1 MANKKYKDPA
11 DAKEARRTCNRLA
24 QQKYRRKLKELKRAA
39 QPSPSD
45 GTSQSEMNEE
55 ALTATVPPDAS
66 VHEASNEVDSVEDER
81 RRPDAAS
88 APLTP
93 LEHIASIEQSIDA
106 LLASLNDPCVQKS
119 LQGPIKRID
128 SKFRDFVHRV
138 EKTDKTPVRR
148 DARIVSSTQ
157 YDPHKWNTASSIPW
171 GITADTTQ
179 SFPQQAYGY
188 GAQCAPSMQI
198 KLLRTQ
204 LESAMQHMLV
214 RC

>member
-1 MANKKYKDPA
+1 
-11 DAKEARRTCNRLA
+11 
-24 QQKYRRKLKELKRAA
+24 KLKELKRAA

-55 ALTATVPPDAS
+55 TLTATVPPDAS

-106 LLASLNDPCVQKS
+106 LLASVNDPCVQKS

-128 SKFRDFVHRV
+128 LKHRDLLSRV
-138 EKTDKTPVRR
+138 QRTETTPVQQE
-148 DARIVSSTQ
+148 ARIVPSIQ
-157 YDPHKWNTASSIPW
+157 YPPYELAVSRGRARNMTAESIRSL
-171 GITADTTQ
+171 TR
-179 SFPQQAYGY
+179 
-188 GAQCAPSMQI
+188 QI
-198 KLLRTQ
+198 YAFRTQ
-204 LESAMQHMLV
+204 HVPMTEIKHMTAELQRARV
-214 RC
+214 QAS